1 MGKTSTT
8 AIRKH
13 QAAGVL
19 AMLLA
24 LMLAAPSFAASDK
37 KKKKKGDT
45 SSEQNVAPKVQ
56 IDISKLVWPSP
67 PSIARVRYLNYFA
80 GMKIDY
86 TAQAKKKKQGWM
98 DRLAGTRSEAET
110 FNVKDFPFQLLGPY
124 GIATDSKGLVYVAD
138 QKVGAASIFNTE
150 TQDVQLIRNG
160 YEAHFGLINGLAIDD
175 DDRLFVSDGKL
186 HRVLIFDS
194 KHDVAGQIN
203 GGLVD
208 PVGLAIDTQ
217 NRFLYVVDTQ
227 QDQVMVFDADSLKLL
242 RKIGTGGKNHW
253 LTTPGDFG
261 APSNVALD
269 KEGNVYV
276 TDTMNNRVEI
286 FDPDGNFISLFGQH
300 GDGPGYLARPKGIA
314 VDCDGH
320 IWVADSYQDRV
331 QVFNREGQLLTYLGG
346 HGHYPGQFEALIGI
360 AIDKK
365 NRVFTTEQYPGRMQM
380 FRYVTDAE
388 AAAEKSR
395 REAEQERTTPKTGDS
410 TPQKGG
416 GQSTEQSN
424 ESPQAKREFWVA
436 EERQNKDVH
445 GWLAD
450 PRLTEVD
457 LTNAVEV
464 MFGNTYR
471 RFE

>member
-1 MGKTSTT
+1 MLQASTT
-8 AIRKH
+8 SIRKH
-13 QAAGVL
+13 KGAAVL

-24 LMLAAPSFAASDK
+24 LTMAAPALADGDK
-37 KKKKKGDT
+37 KKKKKNDT
-45 SSEQNVAPKVQ
+45 TEQKAPPKPL
-56 IDISKLVWPSP
+56 IDTSKLVWPSP
-67 PSIARVRYLNYFA
+67 PSIARVRYLNYYA

-86 TAQAKKKKQGWM
+86 TPQGKKKKKSWM
-98 DRLAGTRSEAET
+98 DRLAGTQSESEK
-110 FNVKDFPFQLLGPY
+110 FNIKDYPFQLLGPY
-124 GIATDSKGLVYVAD
+124 GIAIDSKNLVYVAD
-138 QKVGAASIFNTE
+138 QKVGAIFIFNTD
-150 TQDVQLIRNG
+150 TRDVQLIRNG

-175 DDRLFVSDGKL
+175 DDRLFVSDGRL
-186 HRVLIFDS
+186 RRVLIFDS
-194 KHDVAGQIN
+194 KHAVAGQIN
-203 GGLVD
+203 EGLVD
-208 PVGLAIDTQ
+208 PVGLAIDKQ

-227 QDQVMVFDADSLKLL
+227 QDQVVVYDADSLKLL
-242 RKIGTGGKNHW
+242 RRIGTSGKNHW

-286 FDPDGNFISLFGQH
+286 FDADGNFLSLFGKH

-331 QVFNREGQLLTYLGG
+331 QVFDREGQLLTYLGG

-360 AIDKK
+360 AIDKE

-395 REAEQERTTPKTGDS
+395 REAEQGQTAPKAGDS
-410 TPQKGG
+410 ASQKGG
-416 GQSTEQSN
+416 EEVKEQTYTT
-424 ESPQAKREFWVA
+424 PQAEREFWQKSA
-436 EERQNKDVH
+436 GTLMHMNGLQSLINCSGFSNEI
-445 GWLAD
+445 
-450 PRLTEVD
+450 EV
-457 LTNAVEV
+457 T
-464 MFGNTYR
+464 FGNNNR
-471 RFE
+471 RF

>member
-1 MGKTSTT
+1 MQKTSTT
-8 AIRKH
+8 STRKF
-13 QAAGVL
+13 QANS
-19 AMLLA
+19 LLA
-24 LMLAAPSFAASDK
+24 ILLTLTLAVPTFAGGDK
-37 KKKKKGDT
+37 KKKKKTDAAD
-45 SSEQNVAPKVQ
+45 QQKPAPKVE
-56 IDISKLVWPSP
+56 IDTSKLVWPSP

-86 TAQAKKKKQGWM
+86 TPPPKKKKQGWM
-98 DRLAGTRSEAET
+98 DRLAGTKAESET

-124 GIATDSKGLVYVAD
+124 GIAIDSKGLVYVAD
-138 QKVGAASIFNTE
+138 QKVGAIFIFNTA
-150 TQDVQLIRNG
+150 TRDVQLIRNG

-186 HRVLIFDS
+186 HRVLIFSSDRQAIS
-194 KHDVAGQIN
+194 QIN
-203 GGLVD
+203 ENLVD
-208 PVGLAIDTQ
+208 PVGLAIDRQ

-227 QDQVMVFDADSLKLL
+227 QDQVLVFDADTLKLL
-242 RKIGTGGKNHW
+242 RRIGTGGKNHW

-286 FDPDGNFISLFGQH
+286 FDPDGNFLSQFGKH

-346 HGHYPGQFEALIGI
+346 HGHFPGQFEALIGI
-360 AIDKK
+360 AIDKE

-410 TPQKGG
+410 PSQKGG
-416 GQSTEQSN
+416 GQSKEESN
-424 ESPQAKREFWVA
+424 ASPQAQREFA
-436 EERQNKDVH
+436 HPDKGQDRNAH
-445 GWLAD
+445 GGLVD
-450 PRLTEVD
+450 PRFIAVD
-457 LTNAVEV
+457 LSNAVESV
-464 MFGNTYR
+464 FGNTYR
-471 RFE
+471 RF